1 MSQPSPP
8 SVSAAAAAAIA
19 AVSPPPPS
27 PPPSP
32 PPFPPGESWPGTT
45 AENFAA
51 AAASV
56 AAASASAT
64 LRAQAE
70 ATLAEARAALASTIG
85 LEVDDEP
92 TDAELGRHRFD
103 LGKISELTPV
113 DWGWL
118 FLASVVAG
126 LVVCAFDAARRS
138 CVAYWKGRCPA
149 LVRLHR
155 RWEAFKESVDERL
168 RRLEFNS
175 SVFGL
180 RHALSGEPAPVRWQV
195 LNHAKEER
203 SATYVDAARGD
214 GTRWTNR
221 RNSFTE
227 VTEMA
232 AMRMRSH
239 AYARAIRRNSPA
251 ARNSDARASYTRRSE
266 LDSWRRKKGT
276 TKVAPEPYEKPPPL
290 AFGRGASAL
299 TRRSSSDGATPRLP
313 VGPAALRDRSAQTF
327 EGAGTLPASTQTPSP
342 GCCTCRCWVKYLCI
356 ALVAGLLCWAIV
368 AATLPP
374 PDLSPPPTPPLAP
387 PAPPLP
393 EPPTPPAAP
402 PLPPALPSPPSPPPP
417 VPPALPSA
425 PHPPPSPSPPPPS
438 PRPPPEPPT
447 PSPPPPPSPPPS
459 PPYAPSPASPPAPPV
474 DGECIAVAVLLSVL
488 LIILC
493 AICCRPP
500 PKPPPKPRA
509 ADANLQTDPP
519 NVADKACGASAEMKP
534 QEVKPAD
541 AQHRAPDAKEH
552 RPRKP
557 DGFAGLYWVK
567 GHIPEPKKP
576 DTPSAD
582 APQIAAAPRHRVAIA
597 PAPPARA
604 VGATNVP
611 RSQAAARATV
621 ADHKPAAA
629 RSAAPAGGVPDH
641 AARDV

>member
-8 SVSAAAAAAIA
+8 PSPPPPSPPP
-19 AVSPPPPS
+19 SPPPPS

-32 PPFPPGESWPGTT
+32 PPFPPGESA

-168 RRLEFNS
+168 RRIEFNS

-239 AYARAIRRNSPA
+239 AYAAQ
-251 ARNSDARASYTRRSE
+251 Y
-266 LDSWRRKKGT
+266 
-276 TKVAPEPYEKPPPL
+276 
-290 AFGRGASAL
+290 
-299 TRRSSSDGATPRLP
+299 
-313 VGPAALRDRSAQTF
+313 SAQF
-327 EGAGTLPASTQTPSP
+327 FGGAQ
-342 GCCTCRCWVKYLCI
+342 
-356 ALVAGLLCWAIV
+356 
-368 AATLPP
+368 
-374 PDLSPPPTPPLAP
+374 
-387 PAPPLP
+387 
-393 EPPTPPAAP
+393 
-402 PLPPALPSPPSPPPP
+402 
-417 VPPALPSA
+417 
-425 PHPPPSPSPPPPS
+425 
-438 PRPPPEPPT
+438 
-447 PSPPPPPSPPPS
+447 
-459 PPYAPSPASPPAPPV
+459 
-474 DGECIAVAVLLSVL
+474 
-488 LIILC
+488 
-493 AICCRPP
+493 
-500 PKPPPKPRA
+500 
-509 ADANLQTDPP
+509 
-519 NVADKACGASAEMKP
+519 
-534 QEVKPAD
+534 
-541 AQHRAPDAKEH
+541 
-552 RPRKP
+552 
-557 DGFAGLYWVK
+557 F
-567 GHIPEPKKP
+567 
-576 DTPSAD
+576 
-582 APQIAAAPRHRVAIA
+582 
-597 PAPPARA
+597 
-604 VGATNVP
+604 
-611 RSQAAARATV
+611 
-621 ADHKPAAA
+621 
-629 RSAAPAGGVPDH
+629 
-641 AARDV
+641 